1 MINREIES
9 SFANWISA
17 GVSGTSLAG
26 ASIRHGVPADVLSY
40 PAVIVQTA
48 GSEVLEGGARSGSR
62 VQLDISVVSA
72 ASNEAGWQ
80 TAHKNRTGA
89 LAALVDDT
97 NTNAALVSI
106 NAAQSTYTLYGW
118 AISEL
123 ASDTSP
129 SHQADSIR
137 LNLVAGDR
145 IGTSP
150 TGTTNFSPQDF
161 SLRHEIEQ
169 ILSAHLAS
177 ELPST
182 VTDAY
187 DIQPFYNENA
197 AAGSRIVSACL
208 SASKPFPQLGRY
220 QAEASVHVI
229 TNGANSTDHVAT
241 VRHVQNCLR
250 LLTSQDFTSANVT
263 VAGVIEAAHTS
274 QSDSNKITDT
284 LGLSLWAQ
292 VN

>member
-9 SFANWISA
+9 SFATWITA

-26 ASIRHGVPADVLSY
+26 ASIRHGVPVESLTY

-48 GSEVLEGGARSGSR
+48 TSEVLEGGARAGSR
-62 VQLDISVVSA
+62 VNVDISVVSA

-80 TAHKNRTGA
+80 TAHKNRVGA
-89 LAALVDDT
+89 LTKLLDDT
-97 NTNAALVSI
+97 NTNAALASI
-106 NAAQSTYTLYGW
+106 NSAQTSYTLYGW
-118 AISEL
+118 AIAEI
-123 ASDTSP
+123 AADTSP

-145 IGTSP
+145 VATTP
-150 TGTTNFSPQDF
+150 TGPTNANPQDF

-177 ELPST
+177 ELPGA
-182 VTDAY
+182 VTDTY
-187 DIQPFYNENA
+187 DIQPYYNESA

-220 QAEASVHVI
+220 QAEATVHVI
-229 TNGANSTDHVAT
+229 TNGADSTAHVAA
-241 VRHVQNCLR
+241 VRQVQDCLR
-250 LLTSQDFTSANVT
+250 LLTAQDFTSANVT
-263 VAGVIEAAHTS
+263 VAGVIEATHTS
-274 QSDSNKITDT
+274 QNDNNRITDV
-284 LGLSLWAQ
+284 LGLTLWAQ